1 MGTNSIKKIC
11 KTDDA
16 QEVYE
21 AWVDQL
27 NLTGEGIDVLADE
40 AAWEKAIEALGAEH
54 KVPDEHIRMIID
66 GEKEALRALTLQ
78 VHAQCRV
85 LERILQKRGA
95 A

>member
-1 MGTNSIKKIC
+1 MENKMKKVC
-11 KTDDA
+11 KTNEA

-40 AAWEKAIEALGAEH
+40 AAWEKAIEALRTEH
-54 KVPDEHIRMIID
+54 KVPDEHIRKIID
-66 GEKEALRALTLQ
+66 NEKESLRALTLQ